1 MKKQEAEERR
11 NDLLMS
17 MDERKRPFNSMVD
30 TAEPTEEEMEAYRR
44 RMKLSEDPMS
54 KFL

>member
-11 NDLLMS
+11 NATLLS

-30 TAEPTEEEMEAYRR
+30 VNEPTEEEMEAYRR

-54 KFL
+54 KFM